1 MQVGDI
7 LTVTDGPITREQIK
21 EYAKASGDTNPIHT
35 DEEYASTKGGLN
47 GVIAH
52 GMLFYGFVIRTVN
65 KFAMDNKAKLN
76 WIKAEMRGMVRPG
89 DLCVINLK
97 VTAIDGNKISI
108 SIEQNSLMPLKAEKD
123 GKVIAF
129 EGETRGWVKEKEK
142 GGVKTIDAEMAGKV
156 GGFSLPKEAGWKVT
170 LREWIAI
177 RGTAEIE
184 LK

>member
-1 MQVGDI
+1 MQVGDTI
-7 LTVTDGPITREQIK
+7 TVTDGPITREQIK

-89 DLCVINLK
+89 DLCVITVK
-97 VTAIDGNKISI
+97 VVEIKDNIITLEV
-108 SIEQNSLMPLKAEKD
+108 EQNSRMPLKAEKG
-123 GKVIAF
+123 GKVITF
-129 EGETRGWVKEKEK
+129 EGETRQWVKDKEK
-142 GGVKTIDAEMAGKV
+142 AGIKSMEADMEGKV
-156 GGFSLPKEAGWKVT
+156 GGFSVPKEPGWKIT
-170 LREWIAI
+170 YREWIAI
-177 RGTAEIE
+177 RAKAEIE